1 MNKKVEG
8 KTDLAEFIVSRG
20 DKIVNSTS
28 TTAWEMENAME
39 EKKRLERSRLD
50 LLRKPAMK
58 T

>member
-28 TTAWEMENAME
+28 TTAWEMENAMV